1 MSIKIGFNTIPN
13 GCISTEQYLESRIFK
28 ETVKN
33 LKKHNI
39 TPEQKMPSLLLGY
52 QILDMKAQVQVM
64 GYEEYFNTQEGDE
77 ALVDFGIKILTHRYE
92 EIVKNL
98 SPEVKEKFLE
108 ILSKQGE
115 EQ

>member
-1 MSIKIGFNTIPN
+1 MSIKIRFNTIPN

-33 LKKHNI
+33 LKQHNM
-39 TPEQKMPSLLLGY
+39 TPEQKLPSLLLGY

-64 GYEEYFNTQEGDE
+64 GYEEYFNTKEGDE
-77 ALVDFGIKILTHRYE
+77 VLVDFGIKILTHRYE

-98 SPEVKEKFLE
+98 STEDKAMFLR
-108 ILSKQGE
+108 ILSK
-115 EQ
+115 